1 MSGFTESGS
10 TWWFYVIKVPTGT
23 QPRISKNKVQSER
36 IIIIMNLKRRCYYHS
51 VSLVM
56 AESEA
61 PEAGLG
67 SVVHSRENWFSMKAE
82 WCGGTAGPLMSA
94 LCHLSLFL
102 SLHHLCHCPFPFSL
116 SSSHHTIFPFFL
128 FTSLFWPYFLPS
140 RDLPFSSSEIIN
152 IAKQESDFHWCHTA
166 CIIQT
171 IWHSSVWTFDLE
183 NGGF

>member
-1 MSGFTESGS
+1 MSATFLKFNAQTFWPEMWEKYVWIYRTLLYLMFFMWLKCPLEHSPES
-10 TWWFYVIKVPTGT
+10 
-23 QPRISKNKVQSER
+23 QKNKVQSER

-102 SLHHLCHCPFPFSL
+102 SLHHLCHCPFTFSL
-116 SSSHHTIFPFFL
+116 SSSHHSFFTFFSSYFTFLTIL
-128 FTSLFWPYFLPS
+128 FYLPGLCTFSFFLPS
-140 RDLPFSSSEIIN
+140 CKGARRLSTVLNRS
-152 IAKQESDFHWCHTA
+152 
-166 CIIQT
+166 
-171 IWHSSVWTFDLE
+171 
-183 NGGF
+183 